1 MQWFKEQFK
10 FTFDFKILS
19 SVTSLFVFRKLNTR
33 SEGQS
38 HALFPVSLVTIL
50 NFLKNVFFAFSR
62 ECQSISSGSSDFK
75 KVKKRKAH
83 VSCSDIFQNRLTELN
98 LQGIIKTGLIRDAD
112 QAKTVE
118 THLSAVENRP
128 NDAHSVFPSTRFI
141 FMNQCIVKSALVVI
155 CHNSSYKQG
164 EVNSR
169 VYIPAL
175 SQKEANGTCTNCFE
189 FFTFRGFSS
198 TAIPVRLVSISQK
211 FHYTN
216 LFSFHLETST
226 STENCVILKPLY
238 LEVSQWQR
246 MIF

>member
-1 MQWFKEQFK
+1 M
-10 FTFDFKILS
+10 
-19 SVTSLFVFRKLNTR
+19 
-33 SEGQS
+33 
-38 HALFPVSLVTIL
+38 
-50 NFLKNVFFAFSR
+50 
-62 ECQSISSGSSDFK
+62 

-112 QAKTVE
+112 QAKTAE

-155 CHNSSYKQG
+155 ICHNSSYKQG

-175 SQKEANGTCTNCFE
+175 SQKKANGTCTNCFE

-226 STENCVILKPLY
+226 LSRSVTMAKNDILKINL
-238 LEVSQWQR
+238 
-246 MIF
+246 